1 MKIDNYNERLKGEYR
16 TLVVAFLNA
25 VEKILEKIEKKV
37 QQCSL
42 IWPRSFNLLIKS
54 L

>member
-25 VEKILEKIEKKV
+25 AEKSREDREKK
-37 QQCSL
+37 CSNAL
-42 IWPRSFNLLIKS
+42 
-54 L
+54 